1 MTTPSSPI
9 LAGLRGRCGTCG
21 EGRLFARYLTF
32 AERCEHCGQ
41 DFSGADTAD
50 GPAFFVGFLTL
61 IVFAPVYFI
70 MPMAG
75 LPWWGLVIGYALT
88 VAACVGFCLALLPA
102 AKGILFNLQLRHK
115 AREAE
120 FEKPGER

>member
-1 MTTPSSPI
+1 MTTPSPI
-9 LAGLRGRCGTCG
+9 LAGLRGRCGACG
-21 EGRLFARYLTF
+21 EGSLYARYLTF
-32 AERCEHCGQ
+32 APCCETCGE
-41 DFSGADTAD
+41 DFCDADTAD

-75 LPWWGLVIGYALT
+75 LPWWGLVIGYGLT
-88 VAACVGFCLALLPA
+88 VAACIGFCLALLPA
-102 AKGILFNLQLRHK
+102 AKGILLNLQLRHR

-120 FEKPGER
+120 FEKPGEG